1 MYLTCILPLGLVM
14 FQIPQESS
22 SCRNAVNSVKMITT
36 SGMFMMQEFIDSG
49 SDVVDAH
56 DVARRDGQVR
66 DSRRRRSIAL
76 PWCAV
81 SDRAE
86 EVFAG

>member
-49 SDVVDAH
+49 SDNRVRNDIVDNSFKH
-56 DVARRDGQVR
+56 SNG
-66 DSRRRRSIAL
+66 
-76 PWCAV
+76 
-81 SDRAE
+81 
-86 EVFAG
+86 

>member
-1 MYLTCILPLGLVM
+1 MAASLTGLLVS
-14 FQIPQESS
+14 QRVWKHVVGLDIPSTHEHIYG
-22 SCRNAVNSVKMITT
+22 RNDV
-36 SGMFMMQEFIDSG
+36 DSG

-81 SDRAE
+81 SDRAK